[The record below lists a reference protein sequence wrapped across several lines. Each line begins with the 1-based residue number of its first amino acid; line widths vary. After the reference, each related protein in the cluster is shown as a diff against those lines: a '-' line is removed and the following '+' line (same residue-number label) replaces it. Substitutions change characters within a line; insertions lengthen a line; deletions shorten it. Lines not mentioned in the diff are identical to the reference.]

1 MLSPLRHHPQHILN
15 IRTLGNPNILILSRI
30 SRITPTR
37 HRYINNR
44 LTTIIPPLRTP
55 AYLSRITI
63 NHLIN
68 LGISIAEIIQLMISQ
83 LTQNHQLL
91 VRRQILKQMLRPRST
106 RHSPIYI
113 MGNPINSQLSTIIEE
128 IIHLINKV
136 FPLLTRRRVVVT
148 ILG

>member
-44 LTTIIPPLRTP
+44 LTTIIRPIRIPP
-55 AYLSRITI
+55 YLSRITI

>member
-15 IRTLGNPNILILSRI
+15 IRTLGNPNILILSGI

-44 LTTIIPPLRTP
+44 LIIIRPIRTP
-55 AYLSRITI
+55 THLSRITI

-68 LGISIAEIIQLMISQ
+68 LGIGVAQIIQLMISQ
-83 LTQNHQLL
+83 VTQNHQLL
-91 VRRQILKQMLRPRST
+91 VRGQILKQMLRPRST
-106 RHSPIYI
+106 RHSPIYT

-136 FPLLTRRRVVVT
+136 FPLLTRRRVPVT